1 MNIHS
6 PNVTIDDLDQE
17 LADNPDRLEEVSF
30 NGWTPLI
37 AACNYGN
44 MEIARSVMSNSIEKI
59 KEAKTETA
67 EKIEKLEAQ
76 ASRMQDLKGLIA
88 SKNAELEAAV
98 TRVDELEK
106 ALGVPPQ
113 RRRAQKLWILQRWSA
128 AEFAPQDLVSLP
140 RKLE

>member
-44 MEIARSVMSNSIEKI
+44 MEIAKWLIETGADI
-59 KEAKTETA
+59 HARDNVS
-67 EKIEKLEAQ
+67 L
-76 ASRMQDLKGLIA
+76 
-88 SKNAELEAAV
+88 AAV
-98 TRVDELEK
+98 ELYR
-106 ALGVPPQ
+106 ALLFV
-113 RRRAQKLWILQRWSA
+113 LN
-128 AEFAPQDLVSLP
+128 
-140 RKLE
+140 